1 MTSEPKN
8 LSKSKKK
15 NSQAV
20 SIYEDE
26 DKIDQIIKDITLKR
40 PRNAYTQFVLSESEQ
55 MKSKNKDS
63 KIKIGDLSATCA
75 EKWKKLSQEEK
86 KKYVKLYEEEKQK
99 YKNDLELV
107 RHYLFKDYQ
116 DNIHRAPSAYQ
127 IFVSEKLR
135 LGFEQNLD
143 PKDIKK
149 AAATEWAQMTE
160 EQKGV
165 YKDKKKENDSWF
177 EKAKKIRKIT
187 PISLFIQKK
196 YDEAKKEKKEPPKL
210 KDIAPSWKKLSKKE
224 KQTYEKYAQELNEE
238 KEQLQ
243 DLYEITHGVKP
254 KRPNGAFRIFLQE
267 KAKNN
272 EIKSLTQGQELWKKL
287 TEDQKEEYLK
297 KSHRC
302 QLAYKYKKMIYVKQI
317 KKILPKRPGNA
328 YTQFLKE
335 KKGQKVPEGQNFLKY
350 WRSVYEKL
358 SPEEKAKYEK
368 KAKEAKEIYD
378 KKFEQFANK
387 VFDMPKKPLSG
398 FSFYVAEKMP
408 LLRKEKPDSLLNT
421 LIKQIAEE
429 WQKEPEEK
437 KAEFIKKSD
446 EDKKRFKRQFR
457 QFKKKGYYS
466 NNPDDDEEDDK
477 KEEKKGTK
485 KKSSSK
491 MSSKKSRKSRNA
503 SKKKD
508 NEKKKSKPKS
518 KSKSKKKSKK
528 DGKSQKQK
536 SKSKSKK
543 KETKKI
549 DEVK

>member
-1 MTSEPKN
+1 MSSKSRSA
-8 LSKSKKK
+8 SKSKKK
-15 NSQAV
+15 NSQPIAL
-20 SIYEDE
+20 YEDE
-26 DKIDQIIKDITLKR
+26 EKIDQIIKDITLKR
-40 PRNAYTQFVLSESEQ
+40 PRNAYTQFVLSQSDQ
-55 MKSKNKDS
+55 IKSKNKDS
-63 KIKIGDLSATCA
+63 KIKIADLSANCA
-75 EKWKKLSQEEK
+75 EKWKKMSKEEK

-116 DNIHRAPSAYQ
+116 DTVHRAPTAYQ

-149 AAATEWAQMTE
+149 AAATEWSQMTE

-165 YKDKKKENDSWF
+165 YKDKKKQNDSWF

-187 PISLFIQKK
+187 PIALFIQKK
-196 YDEAKKEKKEPPKL
+196 YDEAKETKKDPPKL
-210 KDIAPSWKKLSKKE
+210 ADIAPLWKKLSKKE

-238 KEQLQ
+238 KEHLQ

-287 TEDQKEEYLK
+287 TEEQKEEYLK

-335 KKGQKVPEGQNFLKY
+335 KKGQKIPEGQNFLKY
-350 WRSVYEKL
+350 WRPIYEKL
-358 SPEEKAKYEK
+358 TPEEKAKYEE
-368 KAKEAKEIYD
+368 KAKKAKEIYD

-398 FSFYVAEKMP
+398 FTFYVAEKMP
-408 LLRKEKPDSLLNT
+408 LLKKEKPDLLLND
-421 LIKQIAEE
+421 LSKQIAEE

-437 KAEFIKKSD
+437 KAEYIKKSE

-457 QFKKKGYYS
+457 EFKKKGYYS
-466 NNPDDDEEDDK
+466 NNPDGDVDEEDE
-477 KEEKKGTK
+477 KEEKKSSK
-485 KKSSSK
+485 KKSGSK
-491 MSSKKSRKSRNA
+491 MSSKKSRKNA

-508 NEKKKSKPKS
+508 NDKKKSSKSKS
-518 KSKSKKKSKK
+518 KSKSKKKSQK
-528 DGKSQKQK
+528 DGKSQRK

-543 KETKKI
+543 K
-549 DEVK
+549 

>member
-1 MTSEPKN
+1 MSSKSRSA
-8 LSKSKKK
+8 SKSKKK
-15 NSQAV
+15 NSQPIAL
-20 SIYEDE
+20 YEDE
-26 DKIDQIIKDITLKR
+26 EKIDQIIKDITLKR
-40 PRNAYTQFVLSESEQ
+40 PRNAYTQFVLSQSDQ
-55 MKSKNKDS
+55 IKSKNKDS
-63 KIKIGDLSATCA
+63 KIKIADLSANCA
-75 EKWKKLSQEEK
+75 EKWKKMSKEEK
-86 KKYVKLYEEEKQK
+86 KKYIKLYEEEKQK

-116 DNIHRAPSAYQ
+116 DTVHRAPTAYQ

-149 AAATEWAQMTE
+149 AAATEWSQMTE

-165 YKDKKKENDSWF
+165 YKDKKKQNDSWF

-187 PISLFIQKK
+187 PIALFIQKK
-196 YDEAKKEKKEPPKL
+196 YDEAKETKKDPPKL
-210 KDIAPSWKKLSKKE
+210 ADIAPLWKKLSKKE

-238 KEQLQ
+238 KEHLQ

-287 TEDQKEEYLK
+287 TEEQKEEYLK

-335 KKGQKVPEGQNFLKY
+335 KKGQKIPEGQNFLKY
-350 WRSVYEKL
+350 WRPIYEKL
-358 SPEEKAKYEK
+358 TPEEKAKYEE
-368 KAKEAKEIYD
+368 KAKKAKEIYD

-398 FSFYVAEKMP
+398 FTFYVAEKMP
-408 LLRKEKPDSLLNT
+408 LLKKEKPDLLLND
-421 LIKQIAEE
+421 LSKQIAEE

-437 KAEFIKKSD
+437 KAEYIKKSE

-457 QFKKKGYYS
+457 EFKKKGYYS
-466 NNPDDDEEDDK
+466 NNPDGDVDEEDE
-477 KEEKKGTK
+477 KEEKKSSK
-485 KKSSSK
+485 KKSGSK
-491 MSSKKSRKSRNA
+491 MSSKKSRKNA

-508 NEKKKSKPKS
+508 NDKKKSSKS
-518 KSKSKKKSKK
+518 KSKSKKKSQKE
-528 DGKSQKQK
+528 GKSQRK

-543 KETKKI
+543 K
-549 DEVK
+549 

>member
-1 MTSEPKN
+1 M
-8 LSKSKKK
+8 SK
-15 NSQAV
+15 
-20 SIYEDE
+20 
-26 DKIDQIIKDITLKR
+26 
-40 PRNAYTQFVLSESEQ
+40 
-55 MKSKNKDS
+55 
-63 KIKIGDLSATCA
+63 
-75 EKWKKLSQEEK
+75 EEK

-116 DNIHRAPSAYQ
+116 DTVHRAPTAYQ

-149 AAATEWAQMTE
+149 AASTEWSQMTE

-165 YKDKKKENDSWF
+165 YKDKKKQNDSWF

-187 PISLFIQKK
+187 PIALFIQKK
-196 YDEAKKEKKEPPKL
+196 YDEAKETKKDPPKL
-210 KDIAPSWKKLSKKE
+210 ADIAPLWKKLSKKE

-238 KEQLQ
+238 KEHLQ

-287 TEDQKEEYLK
+287 TEEQKEEYLK

-335 KKGQKVPEGQNFLKY
+335 KKGQKIPEGQNFLKY
-350 WRSVYEKL
+350 WRPIYEKL
-358 SPEEKAKYEK
+358 TPEEKAKYEE
-368 KAKEAKEIYD
+368 KAKQAKEIYD

-398 FSFYVAEKMP
+398 FTFYVAEKMP
-408 LLRKEKPDSLLNT
+408 LLKKEKPDLLLND
-421 LIKQIAEE
+421 LSKQIAEE

-437 KAEFIKKSD
+437 KAEYIKKSE

-457 QFKKKGYYS
+457 EFKKKGYYS
-466 NNPDDDEEDDK
+466 NNPDGDVDEEDE
-477 KEEKKGTK
+477 KEEKKSSK
-485 KKSSSK
+485 KKSGSK
-491 MSSKKSRKSRNA
+491 MSSKKSRKNA

-508 NEKKKSKPKS
+508 NDKKKSSKS
-518 KSKSKKKSKK
+518 KSKSKKKSQK
-528 DGKSQKQK
+528 DGKSKRK

-543 KETKKI
+543 K
-549 DEVK
+549 

>member
-1 MTSEPKN
+1 MSSKSRSA
-8 LSKSKKK
+8 SKSKKK
-15 NSQAV
+15 NSQPIAL
-20 SIYEDE
+20 YEDE
-26 DKIDQIIKDITLKR
+26 EKIDQIIKDITLKR
-40 PRNAYTQFVLSESEQ
+40 PRNAYTQFVLSQSDQ
-55 MKSKNKDS
+55 IKSKNKDS
-63 KIKIGDLSATCA
+63 KIKIADLSANCA
-75 EKWKKLSQEEK
+75 EKWKKMSKEEK

-116 DNIHRAPSAYQ
+116 DTVHRAPTAYQ

-143 PKDIKK
+143 PKDNKK
-149 AAATEWAQMTE
+149 AAATEWSQMTE

-165 YKDKKKENDSWF
+165 YKDKKKQNDSWF

-187 PISLFIQKK
+187 PIALFIQKK
-196 YDEAKKEKKEPPKL
+196 YDEAKETKKDPPKL
-210 KDIAPSWKKLSKKE
+210 ADIAPLWKKLSKKE

-238 KEQLQ
+238 KEHLQ

-287 TEDQKEEYLK
+287 TEEQKEEYLK

-335 KKGQKVPEGQNFLKY
+335 KKGQKIPEGQNFLKY
-350 WRSVYEKL
+350 WRPIYEKL
-358 SPEEKAKYEK
+358 TPEEKAKYEE
-368 KAKEAKEIYD
+368 KAKKAKEIYD

-398 FSFYVAEKMP
+398 FTFYVAEKMP
-408 LLRKEKPDSLLNT
+408 LLKKEKPDLLLND
-421 LIKQIAEE
+421 LSKQIAEE

-437 KAEFIKKSD
+437 KAEYIKKSE

-457 QFKKKGYYS
+457 EFKKKGYYS
-466 NNPDDDEEDDK
+466 NNPDGDVDEEDE
-477 KEEKKGTK
+477 KEEKKSSK
-485 KKSSSK
+485 KKSGSK
-491 MSSKKSRKSRNA
+491 MSSKKSRKNA

-508 NEKKKSKPKS
+508 NDKKKSSKS
-518 KSKSKKKSKK
+518 KSKSKKKSQKE
-528 DGKSQKQK
+528 GKSQRK

-543 KETKKI
+543 K
-549 DEVK
+549 

>member
-1 MTSEPKN
+1 MSSKSRSA
-8 LSKSKKK
+8 SKSKTK
-15 NSQAV
+15 NSQPIAL
-20 SIYEDE
+20 YEDE
-26 DKIDQIIKDITLKR
+26 EKIDQIIKDITLKR
-40 PRNAYTQFVLSESEQ
+40 PRNAYTQFVLSQSDQ
-55 MKSKNKDS
+55 IKSKNKDS
-63 KIKIGDLSATCA
+63 KIKIADLSANCA
-75 EKWKKLSQEEK
+75 EKWKKMSKEEK

-116 DNIHRAPSAYQ
+116 DTVHRAPTAYQ

-149 AAATEWAQMTE
+149 AAATEWSQMTE

-165 YKDKKKENDSWF
+165 YKDKKKQNDSWF

-187 PISLFIQKK
+187 PIALFIQKK
-196 YDEAKKEKKEPPKL
+196 YDEAKETKKDPPKL
-210 KDIAPSWKKLSKKE
+210 ADIAPLWKKLSKKE

-238 KEQLQ
+238 KEHLQ

-287 TEDQKEEYLK
+287 TEEQKEEYLK

-335 KKGQKVPEGQNFLKY
+335 KKGQKIPEGQNFLKY
-350 WRSVYEKL
+350 WRPIYEKL
-358 SPEEKAKYEK
+358 TPEEKAKYEE
-368 KAKEAKEIYD
+368 KAKKAKEIYD

-398 FSFYVAEKMP
+398 FTFYVAEKMP
-408 LLRKEKPDSLLNT
+408 LLKKEKPDLLLND
-421 LIKQIAEE
+421 LSKQIAEE

-437 KAEFIKKSD
+437 KAEYIKKSE

-457 QFKKKGYYS
+457 EFKKKGYYS
-466 NNPDDDEEDDK
+466 NNPDGDVDEEDE
-477 KEEKKGTK
+477 KEEKKSSK
-485 KKSSSK
+485 KKSGSK
-491 MSSKKSRKSRNA
+491 MSSKKSRKSA

-508 NEKKKSKPKS
+508 NDKKKSSKSKSKNKSKKKSQKDGKSQRKS
-518 KSKSKKKSKK
+518 KSKSKKK
-528 DGKSQKQK
+528 
-536 SKSKSKK
+536 
-543 KETKKI
+543 
-549 DEVK
+549 

>member
-1 MTSEPKN
+1 MSSKSRSA
-8 LSKSKKK
+8 SKSKKK
-15 NSQAV
+15 NSQPIAL
-20 SIYEDE
+20 YEDE
-26 DKIDQIIKDITLKR
+26 EKIDQIIKDITLKR
-40 PRNAYTQFVLSESEQ
+40 PRNAYTQFVLSQSDQ
-55 MKSKNKDS
+55 IKSKNKDS
-63 KIKIGDLSATCA
+63 KIKIADLSANCA
-75 EKWKKLSQEEK
+75 EKWKKMSKEEK

-116 DNIHRAPSAYQ
+116 DTVHRAPTAYQ

-149 AAATEWAQMTE
+149 AAATEWSKMTE

-165 YKDKKKENDSWF
+165 YKDKKKQNDSWF

-187 PISLFIQKK
+187 PIALFIQKK
-196 YDEAKKEKKEPPKL
+196 YDEAKETKKDPPKL
-210 KDIAPSWKKLSKKE
+210 ADIAPLWKKLSKKE

-238 KEQLQ
+238 KEHLQ

-287 TEDQKEEYLK
+287 TEEQKEEYLK

-335 KKGQKVPEGQNFLKY
+335 KKGQKIPEGQNFLKY
-350 WRSVYEKL
+350 WRPIYEKL
-358 SPEEKAKYEK
+358 TPEEKAKYEE
-368 KAKEAKEIYD
+368 KAKKAKEIYD

-398 FSFYVAEKMP
+398 FTFYVAEKMP
-408 LLRKEKPDSLLNT
+408 LLKKEKPDLLLND
-421 LIKQIAEE
+421 LSKQIAEE

-437 KAEFIKKSD
+437 KAEYIKKSE

-457 QFKKKGYYS
+457 EFKKKGYYS
-466 NNPDDDEEDDK
+466 NNPDGDVDEEDE
-477 KEEKKGTK
+477 KEEKKSSK
-485 KKSSSK
+485 KKSGSK
-491 MSSKKSRKSRNA
+491 MSSKKSRKSA

-508 NEKKKSKPKS
+508 NDKKKSSKSKSKNKSKKKSQKDGKSQRKS
-518 KSKSKKKSKK
+518 KSKSKKK
-528 DGKSQKQK
+528 
-536 SKSKSKK
+536 
-543 KETKKI
+543 
-549 DEVK
+549 

>member
-1 MTSEPKN
+1 MSSKSRN
-8 LSKSKKK
+8 ASKSKKK
-15 NSQAV
+15 NSQPVAL
-20 SIYEDE
+20 YEDE
-26 DKIDQIIKDITLKR
+26 EKIDQIIKDITLKR
-40 PRNAYTQFVLSESEQ
+40 PRNAYTQFVLSQSDQ
-55 MKSKNKDS
+55 IKSKNKDS
-63 KIKIGDLSATCA
+63 KIKIADLSANCA
-75 EKWKKLSQEEK
+75 EKWKKMSKEEK

-116 DNIHRAPSAYQ
+116 DTVHRAPTAYQ

-135 LGFEQNLD
+135 LGLEQNLD

-149 AAATEWAQMTE
+149 AAATEWSQMTE

-165 YKDKKKENDSWF
+165 YKDKKKQNDSWF

-187 PISLFIQKK
+187 PIALFIQKK
-196 YDEAKKEKKEPPKL
+196 YDEAKETKKDPPKL
-210 KDIAPSWKKLSKKE
+210 ADIAPLWKKLSKKE

-238 KEQLQ
+238 NEHLQ

-287 TEDQKEEYLK
+287 TEEQKEEYLK

-335 KKGQKVPEGQNFLKY
+335 KKGQKIPEGQNFLKY
-350 WRSVYEKL
+350 WRPIYEKL
-358 SPEEKAKYEK
+358 TPEEKAKYEE
-368 KAKEAKEIYD
+368 KAKKAKEIYD

-398 FSFYVAEKMP
+398 FTFYVAEKMP
-408 LLRKEKPDSLLNT
+408 LLKKEKPDLLLND
-421 LIKQIAEE
+421 LSKQIAEE

-437 KAEFIKKSD
+437 KAEYIKKSE

-457 QFKKKGYYS
+457 EFKKKGYYS
-466 NNPDDDEEDDK
+466 NNPDGDVDEEDE
-477 KEEKKGTK
+477 KEEKKSSK
-485 KKSSSK
+485 KKSGSK
-491 MSSKKSRKSRNA
+491 MSSKKSRQSA

-508 NEKKKSKPKS
+508 NDKKKSSKSKSKNKSKKKSQKDGKSQRKS
-518 KSKSKKKSKK
+518 KSKSKKK
-528 DGKSQKQK
+528 
-536 SKSKSKK
+536 
-543 KETKKI
+543 
-549 DEVK
+549 

>member
-1 MTSEPKN
+1 MSSKSRSA
-8 LSKSKKK
+8 SKSKKK
-15 NSQAV
+15 NSQPIAL
-20 SIYEDE
+20 YEDE
-26 DKIDQIIKDITLKR
+26 EKIDQIIKDITLKR
-40 PRNAYTQFVLSESEQ
+40 PRNAYTQFVLSQSDQ
-55 MKSKNKDS
+55 IKSKNKDS
-63 KIKIGDLSATCA
+63 KIKIADLSANCA
-75 EKWKKLSQEEK
+75 EKWKKMSKEEK

-116 DNIHRAPSAYQ
+116 DTVHRAPTAYQ

-149 AAATEWAQMTE
+149 AASTEWSQMTE

-165 YKDKKKENDSWF
+165 YKDKKKQNDSWF

-187 PISLFIQKK
+187 PIALFIQKK
-196 YDEAKKEKKEPPKL
+196 YDEAKETKKDPPKL
-210 KDIAPSWKKLSKKE
+210 ADIAPLWKKLSKKE

-238 KEQLQ
+238 KEHLQ

-287 TEDQKEEYLK
+287 TEEQKEEYLK

-335 KKGQKVPEGQNFLKY
+335 KKGQKIPEGQNFLKY

-358 SPEEKAKYEK
+358 TPEEKAKYEE
-368 KAKEAKEIYD
+368 KAKKAKEIYD

-398 FSFYVAEKMP
+398 FTFYVAEKMP
-408 LLRKEKPDSLLNT
+408 LLKKEKPDLLLND
-421 LIKQIAEE
+421 LSKQIAEE

-437 KAEFIKKSD
+437 KAEYIKKSE

-457 QFKKKGYYS
+457 EFKKKGYYS
-466 NNPDDDEEDDK
+466 NNPDGDVDEEDE
-477 KEEKKGTK
+477 KEEKKSSK
-485 KKSSSK
+485 KKSGSK
-491 MSSKKSRKSRNA
+491 MSSKKSRKNA

-508 NEKKKSKPKS
+508 NDKKKSSKS
-518 KSKSKKKSKK
+518 KSKSKKKSQKE
-528 DGKSQKQK
+528 GKSQRK

-543 KETKKI
+543 K
-549 DEVK
+549 

>member
-1 MTSEPKN
+1 MSSKSRSA
-8 LSKSKKK
+8 SKSKKK
-15 NSQAV
+15 TSQPIAL
-20 SIYEDE
+20 YEDE
-26 DKIDQIIKDITLKR
+26 EKIDQIIKDITLKR
-40 PRNAYTQFVLSESEQ
+40 PRNAYTQFVLSQSDQ
-55 MKSKNKDS
+55 IKSKNKDS
-63 KIKIGDLSATCA
+63 KIKIADLSANCA
-75 EKWKKLSQEEK
+75 EKWKKMSKEEK

-116 DNIHRAPSAYQ
+116 DTVHRAPTAYQ

-149 AAATEWAQMTE
+149 AAATEWSQMTE

-165 YKDKKKENDSWF
+165 YKDKKKQNDSWF

-187 PISLFIQKK
+187 PIALFIQKK
-196 YDEAKKEKKEPPKL
+196 YDEAKETKKDPPKL
-210 KDIAPSWKKLSKKE
+210 ADIAPLWKKLSKKE

-238 KEQLQ
+238 KEHLQ

-287 TEDQKEEYLK
+287 TEEQKEEYLK

-335 KKGQKVPEGQNFLKY
+335 KKGQKIPEGQNFLKY
-350 WRSVYEKL
+350 WRPIYEKL
-358 SPEEKAKYEK
+358 TPEEKAKYEE
-368 KAKEAKEIYD
+368 KAKKAKEIYD

-398 FSFYVAEKMP
+398 FTFYVAEKMP
-408 LLRKEKPDSLLNT
+408 LLKKEKPDLLLND
-421 LIKQIAEE
+421 LSKQIAEE

-437 KAEFIKKSD
+437 KAEYIKKSE

-457 QFKKKGYYS
+457 EFKKKGYYS
-466 NNPDDDEEDDK
+466 NNPDGDVDEEDE
-477 KEEKKGTK
+477 KEEKKSSK
-485 KKSSSK
+485 KKSGSK
-491 MSSKKSRKSRNA
+491 MSSKKSRKSA

-508 NEKKKSKPKS
+508 NDKKKSSKSKSKNKSKKKSQKDGKSQRKS
-518 KSKSKKKSKK
+518 KSKSKKK
-528 DGKSQKQK
+528 
-536 SKSKSKK
+536 
-543 KETKKI
+543 
-549 DEVK
+549 